1 MNFFSGTRAILG
13 FTGGVSVPHTWL
25 DTLRASPLKSSF
37 VTTATIQPV
46 TAT

>member
-1 MNFFSGTRAILG
+1 MKPFSGTHASLG
-13 FTGGVSVPHTWL
+13 FTQGASVPHTWL
-25 DTLRASPLKSSF
+25 DTLRARPLKSSL